1 MISKIVNGIS
11 TSSLDGSDA
20 IFVFSG
26 QSKILLDANDRAR
39 DIVKLSID
47 LGNRVSIDDIAT
59 GENGRLFREIFN
71 EALTLGYAHS
81 KSMEFPQVD
90 SYALFFEGSGW
101 ATVIANQSVV
111 ILFLKDLTTRFEMEK
126 ALRESETL
134 FRSFFEQIP
143 DAVFIENEDDDIL
156 DANLAATK
164 LLGYLHDEFLTMK
177 VSDLI
182 GRDGRR
188 RIIPRSI
195 IRSELAKTEPFES
208 VDLHKSGYEI
218 PVEVRTGRLV
228 GVKRDLVLSIVRDIT
243 ERKKLTENLER
254 QVADR
259 MNALA
264 VLYDIV
270 AETSGSVELISILQR
285 SLQLAVSSIH
295 ACIGAIHL
303 FNEEKQKFH
312 LVVQHNLSENNTLQV
327 DDYLM
332 RYIVKNRVPERN
344 LQTVQVNLL
353 LEKNKP
359 VNEIAEYIGIPIR
372 SKGNV
377 LGVISIFREFVQPLL
392 KDEISLLNALSEQM
406 GVAVE
411 ISQLRQQVETEA
423 IGRERQRIAHDLH
436 DSVTQS
442 LYSLNF
448 QVESWRRSPQRD
460 QVKNFSKWMDI
471 LEQTTNQILR
481 EMRMLLLELSP
492 VNLSQ
497 LGITSALRQRLKTIE
512 KTLAISTVIEAN
524 IEEELS
530 PEVEKEL
537 YYIALETINN
547 AIKHAHPG
555 KISVMFESNN
565 ETLSLEISDDGIGFD
580 VEKGWNAGGIGLKSI
595 QTRAQK
601 IGCELDV
608 YSELDKGSKICVY
621 RKEVGEK

>member
-1 MISKIVNGIS
+1 MISRIVNSIS
-11 TSSLDGSDA
+11 SSSLDDSDA
-20 IFVFSG
+20 ILVFSG

-39 DIVKLSID
+39 DITKLPNN
-47 LGNRVSIDDIAT
+47 LETKVSIDDITT
-59 GENGRLFREIFN
+59 GENGRLFREIFD
-71 EALTLGYAHS
+71 EALTLGYAYS
-81 KSMEFPQVD
+81 RSMEFSRVD
-90 SYALFFEGSGW
+90 GYALFFEGSGW
-101 ATVIANQSVV
+101 ATVIAKQSVV
-111 ILFLKDLTTRFEMEK
+111 IIFLKDLTPRFEMEK
-126 ALRESETL
+126 ALRESEIL

-164 LLGYLHDEFLTMK
+164 LLGYSREEFLTMK

-195 IRSELAKTEPFES
+195 IKSELAKTEPFES

-228 GVKRDLVLSIVRDIT
+228 GVKRNLVLSIVRDIT

-285 SLQLAVSSIH
+285 SLDLAVNSIH
-295 ACIGAIHL
+295 ACVGTIHL
-303 FNEEKQKFH
+303 LNGENQNFR
-312 LVVQHNLSENNTLQV
+312 LVVQHNLSENNTMQL
-327 DDYLM
+327 DDYLTQ
-332 RYIVKNRVPERN
+332 YITKNFRTEKN
-344 LQTVQVNLL
+344 LQIVQVNLL
-353 LEKNKP
+353 LERKKP
-359 VNEIAEYIGIPIR
+359 INDIAEYIGIPIR

-392 KDEISLLNALSEQM
+392 KDDISLLNALSEQM

-423 IGRERQRIAHDLH
+423 IGKERQRIAQDLH

-448 QVESWRRSPQRD
+448 QVESWRRSPQCD
-460 QVKNFSKWMDI
+460 QIKNFSKWMDV
-471 LEQTTNQILR
+471 LEQTTHQILR
-481 EMRMLLLELSP
+481 EMRMMLLELSP

-497 LGITSALRQRLKTIE
+497 LGIIGALRQRLQTIE
-512 KTLAISTVIEAN
+512 KNLAIYTVIEAN
-524 IEEELS
+524 IKEDPP

-537 YYIALETINN
+537 YYIALEAINN
-547 AIKHAHPG
+547 AIKHAYPS
-555 KISVMFESNN
+555 KISVMFESDNK
-565 ETLSLEISDDGIGFD
+565 TLFLQISDDGTGFD
-580 VEKGWNAGGIGLKSI
+580 VDKGWNTGGMGLKSI

-601 IGCELDV
+601 IGCQLSV
-608 YSELDKGSKICVY
+608 HSELGEGSQVRIY
-621 RKEVGEK
+621 RKG